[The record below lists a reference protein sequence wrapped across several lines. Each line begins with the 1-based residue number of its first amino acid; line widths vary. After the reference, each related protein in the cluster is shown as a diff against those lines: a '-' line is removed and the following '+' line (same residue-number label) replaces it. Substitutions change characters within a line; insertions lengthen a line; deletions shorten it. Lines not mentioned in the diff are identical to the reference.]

1 MGDDIMNT
9 LSQEQIA
16 EIRNSVN
23 IVDVISSYVSLVPH
37 GKNYFGVCPFHD
49 DNNPS
54 MSVSPDKQIYK
65 CFSCGA
71 TGTVFKFIMDY
82 ENVSFPEAVKKVA
95 DIGGIKTNIGS
106 IKKIDTGNDLYKI
119 YDLSLKFYMNNI
131 NTSFGKEA
139 REYLN
144 KRSINDDIIKE
155 FQIGLSL
162 TSRDELSKILLKN
175 FKDEDVLKS
184 GLVSKSD
191 RGYLDLYYNRIMFPL
206 YNLDGQVVAYS
217 GRIYNKED
225 NSKYINTRE
234 TEIFKKGDLLYNYHR
249 AKGSARL
256 KNQIIVM
263 EGFMDVIRAYTIGVT
278 NVVATMGTA
287 VTKTQANLIKRM
299 GKQVILCFDGDEAG
313 AKATMACSN
322 ELIDIGVIPDVIRLE
337 EDLDPDDYIK
347 KYGKDA
353 FLTKLEHPISMMEFK
368 LNYLKKGKNLT
379 DPFGTTNYIKD
390 VISEINKI
398 DDDILKEVTI
408 KKVSLETGVSEDVL
422 RNHLTSN
429 EKVKPVLKNDNV
441 FKSKYEKAESS
452 LIYFMLKKPE
462 AIELYDKK
470 ITFMPTQKFRY
481 LARDI
486 SNYYQKYKS
495 ISEAEFID
503 YVQCDPEVLQ
513 VIKEVNLENNNDECT
528 SDEIL
533 DYINVIK
540 DYNVQNEI
548 KRLKIKISEVTDP
561 LKQASIANKIIDLKK
576 GV

>member
-1 MGDDIMNT
+1 MNT

-95 DIGGIKTNIGS
+95 DIGGIKTNIGA

-144 KRSINDDIIKE
+144 RRSINDDIIKE

-299 GKQVILCFDGDEAG
+299 GKQVVLCFDGDEAG

-422 RNHLTSN
+422 RSHLTSN

-462 AIELYDKK
+462 VIELYDKK

-548 KRLKIKISEVTDP
+548 KRLKTKISEVTDP

>member
-1 MGDDIMNT
+1 MNT

-95 DIGGIKTNIGS
+95 DIGGIKTNIGA

-322 ELIDIGVIPDVIRLE
+322 ELIEIGVIPDVIRLE

-379 DPFGTTNYIKD
+379 EPIGTTNYIKD

-422 RNHLTSN
+422 RSHLTNQKS
-429 EKVKPVLKNDNV
+429 VKLVLKNDTV
-441 FKSKYEKAESS
+441 CKSKYEKAESS

-462 AIELYDKK
+462 VIELYDKK

-495 ISEAEFID
+495 ISDAEFID

-548 KRLKIKISEVTDP
+548 KRLKTKISEVTDP

>member
-1 MGDDIMNT
+1 MNT